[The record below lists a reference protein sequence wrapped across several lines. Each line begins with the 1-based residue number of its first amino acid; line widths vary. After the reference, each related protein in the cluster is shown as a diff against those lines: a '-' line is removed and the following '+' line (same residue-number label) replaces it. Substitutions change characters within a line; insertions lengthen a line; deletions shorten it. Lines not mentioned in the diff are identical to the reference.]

1 MWYFIAMA
9 ILLVLNFL
17 YRSFAN
23 IQGLAFGI
31 MPYWMAYLFGIFLL
45 LIIFTLIFG
54 LKTWRP
60 PEQ

>member
-17 YRSFAN
+17 YRLVAG

-45 LIIFTLIFG
+45 LIIFTLVFA

-60 PEQ
+60 PEE